1 MPIGRGRGWPSYDAR
16 RCNAF
21 EKVHCISIHEEVR
34 VLNETLTKA
43 LRDQARQLLESERVD
58 CVVGYEAAP
67 RGGARPAFVRDPAEA
82 VRLIWSADCVHNLV
96 TYLHDHK
103 HSPRRGVEPPQMAVV
118 VKPCDSR
125 SVNVLLAEQQIE
137 RERVFVIGVACEG
150 VQEAGGK
157 EAARCERCTERVPV
171 IYDVLLG
178 EPPEVTPV
186 EEEYGDLARVEE
198 MPPAERMAFWLRE
211 FDRCIRCYA
220 CRQVCPGCYCTTCAF
235 ERDDGLWIDGGIE
248 LPQKHVFHLGRAI
261 HLAGRCVGCDEC
273 ERVCPMGLPLSLLN
287 RRLVQKVEAL
297 YGHRAGRKEAL
308 SPLLFELG
316 EEGSPL

>member
-1 MPIGRGRGWPSYDAR
+1 M
-16 RCNAF
+16 
-21 EKVHCISIHEEVR
+21 
-34 VLNETLTKA
+34 LNEALTQA
-43 LRDQARQLLESERVD
+43 LRDQARQLLEGERVD
-58 CVVGYEAAP
+58 CVIGYEAAP
-67 RGGARPAFVRDPAEA
+67 RGGARPAFIRDPAK
-82 VRLIWSADCVHNLV
+82 VDRLIWSADCVHNLV

-103 HSPRRGVEPPQMAVV
+103 HSRRRGEEPSRMAVI

-125 SVNVLLAEQQIE
+125 AVNVLLAERQIE

-150 VQEAGGK
+150 VQDAN
-157 EAARCERCTERVPV
+157 RCTRCTDRVPV
-171 IYDVLLG
+171 IYDVLVG
-178 EPPEVTPV
+178 EAPEATSA

-235 ERDDGLWIDGGIE
+235 ERDDGLWVDAGIE
-248 LPQKHVFHLGRAI
+248 LPQKHVFHLGRAL
-261 HLAGRCVGCDEC
+261 HLAGRCVECDEC

-287 RRLVQKVEAL
+287 RRLVREVESL
-297 YGHRAGRKEAL
+297 YGYRAGCEESL
-308 SPLLFELG
+308 NPLLFELG